1 MVGIP
6 DDLFRHLLGSLACGL
21 VLCTFAMTSMRALR
35 MVALASNVSF
45 IGYAWMMGLWPIL
58 ALHSI
63 LLPLNAVRL
72 LQIEVQRRRVALA
85 AFRLH
90 PEAAFTKHT

>member
-6 DDLFRHLLGSLACGL
+6 DDLFCHALGSLACGL
-21 VLCTFAMTSMRALR
+21 VLCTFAMTSMRLLR

-58 ALHSI
+58 ALHSV

-72 LQIEVQRRRVALA
+72 FQIEVQRRRVALGP
-85 AFRLH
+85 FRLH
-90 PEAAFTKHT
+90 PEAAFPKHT